1 MLRREEGRSAVAS
14 GEVFYSL
21 PQRGEETDS
30 QASSHQSRARLSLT
44 SGHYV
49 CYVNA
54 AVSGASMYLR
64 TRLTAAGQMRVK
76 EY

>member
-1 MLRREEGRSAVAS
+1 MRSLQGRSSTPSPSA
-14 GEVFYSL
+14 
-21 PQRGEETDS
+21 EETDS
-30 QASSHQSRARLSLT
+30 QASSHQPRARLSLT